1 MEQLG
6 KIEVELRALK
16 ANLSTKP
23 EQEVTK
29 ISILQKKGT
38 SVITQDVLKSD
49 ESVKFYLGIPYL
61 ACFTFLKL
69 NNLTNKKMCR
79 RKGLVKS
86 VIYNSKRSLF

>member
-1 MEQLG
+1 MEQLC
-6 KIEVELRALK
+6 KIEDELRALK

-29 ISILQKKGT
+29 ISILQRKRDL
-38 SVITQDVLKSD
+38 ITQDVLKSD

-69 NNLTNKKMCR
+69 NNLTTR

>member
-6 KIEVELRALK
+6 KIEEELRALK

-23 EQEVTK
+23 EQEVAK
-29 ISILQKKGT
+29 ISILQRKRDL
-38 SVITQDVLKSD
+38 ITQDVLKSD

-69 NNLTNKKMCR
+69 NDLTTKKMCR
-79 RKGLVKS
+79 RKSLGKS

>member
-6 KIEVELRALK
+6 KIEDELRALK

-29 ISILQKKGT
+29 ISILQRKRDL
-38 SVITQDVLKSD
+38 ITQDVLKSD

-69 NNLTNKKMCR
+69 NNLTTKKMCR